1 MTVAGLAATGAERY
15 FCKETKKHYWCNGV
29 SLSYYFIAKR
39 FAVKVDQIIPID
51 DLYYHIFLAFY
62 PRQMPRLLLSHI
74 KATKIFLPDGD
85 FIFILALFFE
95 VSSSIRH

>member
-51 DLYYHIFLAFY
+51 DLY
-62 PRQMPRLLLSHI
+62 
-74 KATKIFLPDGD
+74 
-85 FIFILALFFE
+85 
-95 VSSSIRH
+95 